1 MIDPHGPTNPR
12 EFRPSA
18 RHGPAGTRH
27 LESRGVTW
35 LGWLVWPVMRIVATL
50 VRTVWAT
57 TVLRLATAVPRR
69 RP

>member
-27 LESRGVTW
+27 VESRGATW
-35 LGWLVWPVMRIVATL
+35 LWWLARPVMRVVAPV
-50 VRTVWAT
+50 VRAVWG